1 MLAKAVKGK
10 KKIFYNHTEV
20 ERENCN
26 FYKRAGRDKN
36 DQENYLKNVSSS
48 KNFGK

>member
-26 FYKRAGRDKN
+26 FYKRAGKRQK
-36 DQENYLKNVSSS
+36 
-48 KNFGK
+48 